1 LDVIAL
7 GKIAAQL
14 MGAQEYREEAVCLPE
29 LERWPY
35 AAASFLADTSSASS
49 VNQLQHVSILDARNC
64 KTNAGQHEF
73 LKLSCMPEQLKSV
86 VSRAIRKA
94 RINLEEISP

>member
-1 LDVIAL
+1 
-7 GKIAAQL
+7 

-64 KTNAGQHEF
+64 KTNAG
-73 LKLSCMPEQLKSV
+73 
-86 VSRAIRKA
+86 
-94 RINLEEISP
+94 